1 MPSFNAA
8 MPPPTERRK
17 TPHPQGRR
25 QGHQE
30 PCSSLATYKRVVH
43 MDDIKAT
50 ALWQRHPNQAWL
62 ASVAPDPWDTFLKKR
77 EWEEQMQ
84 HWKAMMRR
92 TAGRHSS

>member
-1 MPSFNAA
+1 
-8 MPPPTERRK
+8 
-17 TPHPQGRR
+17 
-25 QGHQE
+25 
-30 PCSSLATYKRVVH
+30 

-84 HWKAMMRR
+84 HWKAMMRG